1 MGKKTA
7 LGKFRWAIDPR
18 NFPKAGILPIE

>member
-7 LGKFRWAIDPR
+7 LGKFRGSMAHR